1 MYDDTASTGT
11 RPRPSADPV
20 PDYPVPPATL
30 PAEIAPPAGP
40 VPESDPRGTLGGMYV
55 GPPLIREALRNSFKD
70 GLLANGMQA
79 LLETF
84 AIAAAVSLRASSMAI
99 ACMTSLSLLLGA
111 LGQFLVPAFA
121 DPAKGRKHYVL
132 IGVYLQA
139 SFLFLAAFAG
149 FLPAEAAPW
158 AFAGLFVL
166 SAVSNTSTGAYWTDW
181 MGDLIPGSV
190 RGRHFAWRSIWFQWT
205 YLACSLTAG
214 LSAREYTSADAPW
227 ILFCFIFLAAA
238 GLRYGCSIFLK
249 VQYEP
254 VSHQAREALSP
265 FRFRPSRDYLR
276 FCLATSAFGG
286 AAAMSGPF
294 FAVWYLRDLHFN
306 YLTVAIAHASTVLGA
321 IAFIKFW
328 GRMVD
333 NFGTS
338 KVIWVSGLMVTVI
351 PLPYLF
357 ISDPHQIWIANLYS
371 GATWSGYN
379 MALFNHILNATDQR
393 QRNHY
398 IAFGSLVGGVLGFA
412 FTLLG
417 GFLATRLPALNGYT
431 LRSLFLLSACLRLV
445 VCLASFRRIR
455 EYRDG
460 LPRRRGEVFLELPG
474 GRISH
479 GLFRSLLP
487 WFRSQ

>member
-1 MYDDTASTGT
+1 MYDETASTGA
-11 RPRPSADPV
+11 RPLPSAETSPDSQDPHSAGI
-20 PDYPVPPATL
+20 ATRKD
-30 PAEIAPPAGP
+30 PH
-40 VPESDPRGTLGGMYV
+40 SDPRETLGGTYV
-55 GPPLIREALRNSFKD
+55 GPPVIREALLNSFRD
-70 GLLANGMQA
+70 GLLANGMLA
-79 LLETF
+79 LQETF
-84 AIAAAVSLRASSMAI
+84 VIAAAVSLRASSMAI
-99 ACMTSLSLLLGA
+99 ASMTSLSLLLGA
-111 LGQFLVPAFA
+111 LSQFLVPAFA
-121 DPAKGRKHYVL
+121 DPAKGRKHYV
-132 IGVYLQA
+132 IVGVYLQA
-139 SFLFLAAFAG
+139 FCFFLAAFTG

-158 AFAGLFVL
+158 AFAGMFVL
-166 SAVSNTSTGAYWTDW
+166 SVVSNQSTGAYWTDW

-214 LSAREYTSADAPW
+214 IFARKYTSANAPW
-227 ILFCFIFLAAA
+227 LLFCFIFLAAA
-238 GLRYGCSIFLK
+238 ALRYGCAYFLK
-249 VQYEP
+249 RQYEP
-254 VSHQAREALSP
+254 VSHTAREALSP
-265 FRFRPSRDYLR
+265 FKFRPSRDFLY
-276 FCLATSAFGG
+276 FCVATSAFGG

-306 YLTVAIAHASTVLGA
+306 YLTVAVAHACTVLGS

-338 KVIWVSGLMVTVI
+338 KVIWVSGLMATVI

-357 ISDPHQIWIANLYS
+357 FSEPHQIWLANLYS

-379 MALFNHILNATDQR
+379 MALFNHILNATDTR
-393 QRNHY
+393 QRNHF
-398 IAFGSLVGGVLGFA
+398 IAFGTLVGGVLGFG

-445 VCLASFRRIR
+445 ICLAAFRGIR
-455 EYRDG
+455 EYREA
-460 LPRRRGEVFLELPG
+460 LPRRRSDVLLELPG